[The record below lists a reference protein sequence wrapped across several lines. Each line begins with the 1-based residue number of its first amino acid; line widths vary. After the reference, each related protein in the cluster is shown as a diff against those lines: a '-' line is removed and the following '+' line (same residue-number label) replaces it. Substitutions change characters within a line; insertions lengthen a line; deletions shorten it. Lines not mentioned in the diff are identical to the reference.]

1 MTGDLYRPPQDTPEL
16 RGYLDLSNSIDM
28 LVAEFKQKTPDDPL
42 FSSAVQNALV
52 ANVQY
57 EKPNAANQ
65 LVAADKWLIAA
76 VAHRFKNAGAE
87 DKSLMRAGAMAL
99 VYLAQI
105 YIPDEQGL
113 FVDQAILEIEAEL
126 ESITKN
132 PPRKPGGNWKGT
144 PIDRIFRY
152 VASFSVGSGPEEQAD
167 ETPEVTEAHDTAAA
181 PVVTVTPASR
191 KIEAAA
197 KTDEI
202 PQSSQPLESRETTEV
217 PEALKGFTKM
227 EQKVLPL
234 LFLSNA
240 EIAKRLSIPP
250 YRVKNIVTRA
260 RAKLDPKP
268 PTATALAIELYQ
280 RGLRFDIKTPI
291 MPLVELLTNE
301 EMEVA
306 KLIGLPY
313 EQVAEKM
320 NVTPNHIDTQVRW
333 MRQKTGAR
341 TRTELALMILAYDT
355 GERRPA
361 TNLPPSQSLA
371 GQIGLTS
378 LEGYDIDELL
388 KPTTPRQRQA
398 ITAFHLGE
406 RALTWQELG
415 DELGTN
421 PIAAYRLVQR
431 GIHNMRQARQST
443 SKV

>member
-16 RGYLDLSNSIDM
+16 RGQLDLSDSIDM

-42 FSSAVQNALV
+42 FSSSVQNSLV
-52 ANVQY
+52 ANVQF

-76 VAHRFKNAGAE
+76 VAHRFKNAGVE
-87 DKSLMRAGAMAL
+87 NKLLMRAGAMAL

-105 YIPDEQGL
+105 YIPDEHGS
-113 FVDQAILEIEAEL
+113 FIDQAILEIEAEL
-126 ESITKN
+126 ESITNN
-132 PPRKPGGNWKGT
+132 PPPKPRGNWKGT

-152 VASFSVGSGPEEQAD
+152 TASFSVSSDTEEKVE
-167 ETPEVTEAHDTAAA
+167 ETSEVTEAHGATAVS
-181 PVVTVTPASR
+181 VVTVIPKSQAV
-191 KIEAAA
+191 EAAA

-202 PQSSQPLESRETTEV
+202 PRPSHTPESHETTEV
-217 PEALKGFTKM
+217 REVLKDFTEM

-234 LFLSNA
+234 LFLSNS

-268 PTATALAIELYQ
+268 PTATDLAMELYR
-280 RGLRFDIKTPI
+280 RGLRFDIKTPT

-306 KLIGLPY
+306 KLLGLPY
-313 EQVAEKM
+313 GQVAEKM
-320 NVTPNHIDTQVRW
+320 NSTPNHIDTQVRW

-341 TRTELALMILAYDT
+341 TRTELALMVLAYDT
-355 GERRPA
+355 GERRPEN
-361 TNLPPSQSLA
+361 NLPPSQSLA

-378 LEGYDIDELL
+378 LQGYDIDELL
-388 KPTTPRQRQA
+388 RPTTPRQRQA
-398 ITAFHLGE
+398 ITAYHLGE

-431 GIHNMRQARQST
+431 GVNNMRKARQST
-443 SKV
+443 